1 MISITC
7 KAISYWSRLFN
18 TSPSK
23 STHRIHDNWARQFSQ
38 CRNTINRKIYNAH
51 SDQLPSSGYSQFS
64 FRMCIWRFS
73 LLTFLW
79 FWIGRIRAGLYVY
92 VKHHV
97 LRISIV
103 RMVAERR
110 RESVVCRMRNETLN
124 HNAFNEGVS
133 HVRFLFIHVVR
144 GISFRYVHKQ
154 TTPH

>member
-38 CRNTINRKIYNAH
+38 CRNTINGKIYNAH